1 LEKRKNK
8 IKPFFLPPYAPELN
22 PQELANQDVKS
33 HAGNFRVMKTKD
45 DLLINIRLYL
55 TRIQFNRFK
64 IIGFLQKKE
73 VNYAA

>member
-8 IKPFFLPPYAPELN
+8 IEPFFLPPYAPELN
-22 PQELANQDVKS
+22 PQELANQDVKF

-45 DLLINIRLYL
+45 DLLINMRLYL
-55 TRIQFNRFK
+55 TRIQFNLFK